1 MKIALV
7 RVDDRLIH
15 GQVVLGWVRMVGA
28 TRIVVGDDDA
38 AKDEMQKT
46 LMQFAAPPGVET
58 SIVSVDEAGAAL
70 ANDGFPDDTVMVLV
84 RGPRELVRLMAAGV
98 PLTKVNV
105 GNVRAAPGR
114 ERLTKEV
121 AAGPEDLAAWQAL
134 DAAGVALQ
142 AVWIPGG
149 AVTDFNRVVR
159 ARRRRASGCSSS
171 ATAGSDRHCST
182 RSRCSSGRR
191 PKRGRSD

>member
-1 MKIALV
+1 LTVRIAFV

-28 TRIVVGDDDA
+28 TRIVVADDA
-38 AKDEMQKT
+38 VAKDEMQKT

-58 SIVSVDEAGAAL
+58 TIIPVDEAGAAL
-70 ANDGFPDDTVMVLV
+70 AHDGFPGDTVMVLV

-98 PLTKVNV
+98 PVTKVNV

-121 AAGPEDLAAWQAL
+121 AADRDDLSAWQAL
-134 DAAGVALQ
+134 DAAGVALE

-149 AVTDFNRVVR
+149 GVTDFNRVVR
-159 ARRRRASGCSSS
+159 ARARVS
-171 ATAGSDRHCST
+171 
-182 RSRCSSGRR
+182 
-191 PKRGRSD
+191 

>member
-1 MKIALV
+1 M

-28 TRIVVGDDDA
+28 TRIVVADDDV

-58 SIVSVDEAGAAL
+58 SIVPVDEAGAAL
-70 ANDGFPDDTVMVLV
+70 AREGFPDDTILVLV
-84 RGPRELVRLMAAGV
+84 RGPQELVRLMAAGV
-98 PLTKVNV
+98 PLSRVNV

-121 AAGPEDLAAWQAL
+121 AAGPEDLAAWQTL
-134 DAAGVALQ
+134 DAAGVVLQ

-159 ARRRRASGCSSS
+159 ARARA
-171 ATAGSDRHCST
+171 
-182 RSRCSSGRR
+182 
-191 PKRGRSD
+191 

>member
-28 TRIVVGDDDA
+28 TRIVVADDDV

-58 SIVSVDEAGAAL
+58 SIVPVDEAGAAL
-70 ANDGFPDDTVMVLV
+70 AHDGFPDDTVMVLA

-121 AAGPEDLAAWQAL
+121 AADPDDLAAWQAL
-134 DAAGVALQ
+134 DAAGVALE

-159 ARRRRASGCSSS
+159 ARARV
-171 ATAGSDRHCST
+171 
-182 RSRCSSGRR
+182 
-191 PKRGRSD
+191 

>member
-28 TRIVVGDDDA
+28 TRIVVADDAA

-58 SIVSVDEAGAAL
+58 SILSVDEAAAAL
-70 ANDGFPDDTVMVLV
+70 AHDGFPGDTVMVLA
-84 RGPRELVRLMAAGV
+84 RGPQELVRFIAAGV

-105 GNVRAAPGR
+105 GNVRAAAGR

-121 AAGPEDLAAWQAL
+121 AADPDDLAAWQAL
-134 DAAGVALQ
+134 DAAGVALE

-159 ARRRRASGCSSS
+159 ARA
-171 ATAGSDRHCST
+171 
-182 RSRCSSGRR
+182 
-191 PKRGRSD
+191 KV

>member
-28 TRIVVGDDDA
+28 TRIVVADDA
-38 AKDEMQKT
+38 VAKDEMQKA

-58 SIVSVDEAGAAL
+58 SVISVDEAGTAL
-70 ANDGFPDDTVMVLV
+70 AHDGFPDDTVMVLA
-84 RGPRELVRLMAAGV
+84 RGPQELLRLIAAGV
-98 PLTKVNV
+98 PLTRVNV

-114 ERLTKEV
+114 ERLSKEV
-121 AAGPEDLAAWQAL
+121 AAGPDDLAAWRAL
-134 DAAGVALQ
+134 DAAGITLE

-159 ARRRRASGCSSS
+159 ARARA
-171 ATAGSDRHCST
+171 
-182 RSRCSSGRR
+182 
-191 PKRGRSD
+191 

>member
-28 TRIVVGDDDA
+28 TRIVVADDA
-38 AKDEMQKT
+38 VAKDEMQKT
-46 LMQFAAPPGVET
+46 LMQFAAPPGVQT
-58 SIVSVDEAGAAL
+58 TIISVDEAGAAL
-70 ANDGFPDDTVMVLV
+70 AHEGFPDDTVMVLV
-84 RGPRELVRLMAAGV
+84 PGPRELTQLMAAGV
-98 PLTKVNV
+98 PLRKVNV

-121 AAGPEDLAAWQAL
+121 AADAGDLAAWQAL
-134 DAAGVALQ
+134 DAAGVALE

-159 ARRRRASGCSSS
+159 ARAKAPR
-171 ATAGSDRHCST
+171 
-182 RSRCSSGRR
+182 
-191 PKRGRSD
+191 

>member
-28 TRIVVGDDDA
+28 TRIVVADDDV

-46 LMQFAAPPGVET
+46 LMRFAAPPGVET
-58 SIVSVDEAGAAL
+58 SIVPVDEAGEAL
-70 ANDGFPDDTVMVLV
+70 AHDGFPDDTVMVLV
-84 RGPRELVRLMAAGV
+84 RGPRELARLMAAGV

-121 AAGPEDLAAWQAL
+121 AADPDDLAAWQAL
-134 DAAGVALQ
+134 DAAGVVLE

-159 ARRRRASGCSSS
+159 ARA
-171 ATAGSDRHCST
+171 
-182 RSRCSSGRR
+182 
-191 PKRGRSD
+191 KV

>member
-28 TRIVVGDDDA
+28 TRIVVADDA
-38 AKDEMQKT
+38 VAKDEIQKT
-46 LMQFAAPPGVET
+46 LMQFAVPPGVET
-58 SIVSVDEAGAAL
+58 SIISVEEAGTAL
-70 ANDGFPDDTVMVLV
+70 AHDGFPDDTVMVLA
-84 RGPRELVRLMAAGV
+84 RGPQELLRLMAAGV

-105 GNVRAAPGR
+105 GNVRAADGR

-121 AAGPEDLAAWQAL
+121 AAGSDDLAAWQAL
-134 DAAGVALQ
+134 DAAGVTLE

-159 ARRRRASGCSSS
+159 ARVRA
-171 ATAGSDRHCST
+171 
-182 RSRCSSGRR
+182 
-191 PKRGRSD
+191 

>member
-28 TRIVVGDDDA
+28 TRIVVADDAA

-58 SIVSVDEAGAAL
+58 SILSVDEAAAAL
-70 ANDGFPDDTVMVLV
+70 AHDGFPGDTVMVLT
-84 RGPRELVRLMAAGV
+84 RGPQELVRFIAAGV

-121 AAGPEDLAAWQAL
+121 AAGPEDLAAWQTL
-134 DAAGVALQ
+134 DQAGVTLD

-149 AVTDFNRVVR
+149 TVTDFNRVVR
-159 ARRRRASGCSSS
+159 ARA
-171 ATAGSDRHCST
+171 
-182 RSRCSSGRR
+182 
-191 PKRGRSD
+191 KI

>member
-28 TRIVVGDDDA
+28 TRIVVADDGS
-38 AKDEMQKT
+38 AKDEMQKM

-58 SIVSVDEAGAAL
+58 SIVSVDEAAAAL
-70 ANDGFPDDTVMVLV
+70 AHNGFPDDTIMVLV
-84 RGPRELVRLMAAGV
+84 RGPRELLRLMAAGV
-98 PLTKVNV
+98 PLGKVNV

-121 AAGPEDLAAWQAL
+121 AADLDDLAAWQAL
-134 DAAGVALQ
+134 DAAGVVLE

-159 ARRRRASGCSSS
+159 ARVKG
-171 ATAGSDRHCST
+171 
-182 RSRCSSGRR
+182 
-191 PKRGRSD
+191 